1 MNKKL
6 FAKVLSIVMFV
17 VFSVFGLIGCDFAT
31 SEESKA
37 AISLNETQKTIVVGE
52 SFTLVATTTPADAE
66 VVWLSSD
73 EAIVTVANGTVLGV
87 SEGTATVTAKNDTV
101 TATCK
106 VTVTAAETQK
116 YTVVFMKGDTQVK
129 SVELAEGTTISYNGV
144 VPSKA
149 ATEEYSY
156 TFSGW
161 SLTDGGEVVD
171 LSTVTL
177 DGNKTFYAVFAET
190 LREYN
195 VTWNVNGETTSE
207 TVAYGVAPEYKG
219 ETPTKPTV
227 GNTSYTFKGWATSLT
242 GKILETLPAV
252 AGDVTYYAV
261 FDEVTAQTTFTV
273 TWKNGDEVL
282 KVDENVEYESY
293 PVYTGET
300 PEKASSKEYDYVFV
314 GWATTDGGEKLEAL
328 PMVTADVAY
337 YAVFVEQAK
346 PEIPVFKGGKL
357 MYSVKSDEVFLP
369 EGLLAEGVTLTSA
382 DLKVEDGDD
391 VTAYANGA
399 WVYSAITLTE
409 NEWKENAIGGR
420 TLVVTLS
427 NGEMYTVQM
436 QVYAGIIDELSD
448 FPAFFN
454 NTGVESSYKDDYGN
468 DIPVIAAPDTYG
480 YYIVTKDLGS
490 CEVSLVNKQY
500 MHTYSDE
507 LSFEQEV
514 GTNFQKT
521 NGFNGVLDGQGY
533 TLRFKLMKGGLVGL
547 VLGNAVIKNL
557 GVVYED
563 ATEAYYGVFGYIT
576 NGSPEIRNCYIERT
590 NNRYEAWSVFGIMSR
605 PNAKLILHNTVV
617 YAYNTSNNS
626 AKNSNMWISS
636 ASTNAYLIHARANAT
651 GYVNVQNFAKV
662 FNDAIENG
670 TRSVAIAKIDDVDQ
684 FEDRYWYKENGSLI
698 WKGLELATITWVK
711 GNETVVETVTKGSAT
726 AYTQTLPETTTT
738 ETGTV
743 EYYWSTTEDGAKKV
757 SFSDVFA
764 VNDDVTYYMIKK
776 EDVRYYTITWYIE
789 GEAFTAQYQYN
800 EAIEID
806 EPVKEEDSYYTYEFL
821 GWSLTEDGEVVELG
835 TVTQDGLTYYAVFA
849 KTAKV
854 TFVEVEEAVLYSTN
868 DNKLFLSEELDGV
881 LDATVRVVSTDEAI
895 VYYEN
900 GVWKNTFALT
910 QEQIKANEIG
920 YFSVVIEKGT
930 DVYAVSVK
938 SYAGVIDEL
947 SDFPAFFNNTA
958 VPSEKDPVKYP
969 AVAPNTYG
977 YYIVVKD
984 LGSYTVEIIDKQ
996 TVYTY
1001 SDELSFTQEFKT
1013 DYEKNNGFN
1022 GVLDGLGHTLNFK
1035 LMKGGLVGKILGNAV
1050 IKNLSIVYEDAS
1062 FVANQDDG
1070 GGYGV
1075 FGYMTNGSPEIRNC
1089 YIERTNNVQARASV
1103 YGLMARPNGRLILH
1117 NTVVYGFNCTL
1128 DATWFSKTN
1137 ISSASTNAYVI
1148 CGRSA
1153 LTGFGMSANFTKV
1166 YTDGWGQ
1173 PYDSNG
1179 NKLFVPLADVADV
1192 NSFNE
1197 YWNKEE
1203 SISWK
1208 GADDMT
1214 FSAVISTVN
1223 EK

>member
-6 FAKVLSIVMFV
+6 FAKVVSIVMFV
-17 VFSVFGLIGCDFAT
+17 VLSVFGLFGCGGNDN
-31 SEESKA
+31 SEEKA

-52 SFTLVATTTPADAE
+52 SFTLVATTTPANAE

-73 EAIVTVANGTVLGV
+73 EAIVTVTNGTVVGV
-87 SEGTATVTAKNDTV
+87 SEGTATVTAKNDTE
-101 TATCK
+101 TATCQ
-106 VTVTAAETQK
+106 VTVTAAETQTQT
-116 YTVVFMKGDTQVK
+116 YTVVFMNGDTQVK
-129 SVELAEGTTISYNGV
+129 SVELAEGASIIYSGV
-144 VPSKA
+144 PLSKT

-177 DGNKTFYAVFAET
+177 DGNKTFYAVFTET

-195 VTWNVNGETTSE
+195 VTWNVNGETSSE

-219 ETPTKPTV
+219 ATPTKPTV
-227 GNTSYTFKGWATSLT
+227 GNTSYTFKGWAVSPT
-242 GKILETLPAV
+242 GETLETLPAV

-261 FDEVTAQTTFTV
+261 FEEVTAQTTFTV

-282 KVDENVEYESY
+282 KVDENVEYEAT
-293 PVYTGET
+293 PVYTGEE
-300 PEKASSKEYDYVFV
+300 PEKAPTKEVQFVFV
-314 GWATTDGGEKLEAL
+314 GWATSEGGEVLETL
-328 PMVTADVAY
+328 PVVTANVVY
-337 YAVFVEQAK
+337 YAVFVSEAL
-346 PEIPVFKGGKL
+346 PEVPVFKGKL
-357 MYSVKSDEVFLP
+357 MYSVKSNEIFLP
-369 EGLLAEGVTLTSA
+369 EGLLMEDVTLTSA
-382 DLKVEDGDD
+382 TLKVEDGEDT
-391 VTAYANGA
+391 VAYENGA
-399 WVYSAITLTE
+399 WVYEAITLTE
-409 NEWKENAIGGR
+409 SEWKDNAIGAR
-420 TLVVTLS
+420 TLEVNLS
-427 NGEMYTVQM
+427 NGNKYLVAM

-454 NTGVESSYKDDYGN
+454 TT
-468 DIPVIAAPDTYG
+468 AAPSEKDPATYPAVAPSTWG
-480 YYIVTKDLGS
+480 YYIVTKDLGTGV
-490 CEVSLVNKQY
+490 E
-500 MHTYSDE
+500 E
-507 LSFEQEV
+507 LSFEQVQDTDFE
-514 GTNFQKT
+514 KT
-521 NGFNGVLDGQGY
+521 NGFNGVLDGQGH

-557 GVVYED
+557 GVIYED
-563 ATEAYYGVFGYIT
+563 ATTTYYGVFGYIT

-590 NNRYEAWSVFGIMSR
+590 NNPYQKWSVFGIMSR

-617 YAYNTSNNS
+617 YGFNTSNNS
-626 AKNSNMWISS
+626 EMYSKMWINET
-636 ASTNAYLIHARANAT
+636 STNAYLIHTREAAVD
-651 GYVNVQNFAKV
+651 YVNVQNFTKV
-662 FNDAIENG
+662 FNDGMENG
-670 TRSVAIAKIDDVDQ
+670 TRSVAIAEIDDVDQ
-684 FEDRYWYKENGSLI
+684 FDDRYWYKENGSLI
-698 WKGLELATITWVK
+698 WKGLELATVTWVK

-776 EDVRYYTITWYIE
+776 EDVRYYTVTWYIE

-854 TFVEVEEAVLYSTN
+854 TFVDVKEAILYSTN
-868 DNKLFLSEELDGV
+868 DKKLFLPEELDGV
-881 LDATVRVVSTDEAI
+881 LDTTVRVASTDETT

-920 YFSVVIEKGT
+920 YFNVVVEKGT
-930 DVYAVSVK
+930 EMYVATVK

-947 SDFPAFFNNTA
+947 SDFTAFFNNTA
-958 VPSEKDPVKYP
+958 VPSVVDPAGFP
-969 AVAPNTYG
+969 AVTPNVYG
-977 YYIVVKD
+977 YYIVTKD
-984 LGSYTVEIIDKQ
+984 LGSYTVEVIDKQ

-1001 SDELSFTQEFKT
+1001 SDTLEFTQTTAT
-1013 DYEKNNGFN
+1013 DYNAANGFN
-1022 GVLDGLGHTLNFK
+1022 GVLDGLGHSLNFK
-1035 LMKGGLVGKILGNAV
+1035 LVSGGLVGWFIGNGTIQNLEV
-1050 IKNLSIVYEDAS
+1050 IFEDATTTH
-1062 FVANQDDG
+1062 
-1070 GGYGV
+1070 YGV
-1075 FGYMTNGSPEIRNC
+1075 FGYMANGVATIKNC
-1089 YIERTNNVQARASV
+1089 NIQQTNNHYQKTTTF
-1103 YGLMARPNGRLILH
+1103 GIMGRPRGKLILQ
-1117 NTVVYGFNCTL
+1117 NVIVYGFNSNHANTYNGE
-1128 DATWFSKTN
+1128 ASAP
-1137 ISSASTNAYVI
+1137 ISANSTNAYVI
-1148 CGRSA
+1148 CARSGA
-1153 LTGFGMSANFTKV
+1153 DAYPQAAGFTKI
-1166 YTDGWGQ
+1166 YTNGSGE
-1173 PYDSNG
+1173 PYDTRD
-1179 NKLFVPLADVADV
+1179 NKKFVPLADVADV

-1203 SISWK
+1203 GISWK
-1208 GADDMT
+1208 GADDMK
-1214 FSAVISTVN
+1214 FSMVISTVN